1 MAQGNNSTTTARETK
16 KVWLFFFFFQLLYF
30 QREKKNAKEVS
41 LELLSWE
48 DSGFPRRVH
57 GFSSH

>member
-16 KVWLFFFFFQLLYF
+16 KVWLVFFFSITVFS
-30 QREKKNAKEVS
+30 EGKKNAKEVS